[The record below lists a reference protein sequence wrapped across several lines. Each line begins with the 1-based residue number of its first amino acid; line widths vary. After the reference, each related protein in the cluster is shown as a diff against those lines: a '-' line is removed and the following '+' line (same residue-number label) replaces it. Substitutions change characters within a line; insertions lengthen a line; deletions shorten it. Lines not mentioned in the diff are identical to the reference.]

1 MCAPQV
7 SDRPDPNYDVP
18 TLLGL
23 ADGTSGTEFCL
34 LGGRTDLTGLRADV
48 CDWSA
53 VLDDAAPLIAQVEA
67 QHCQAALPAL
77 IHYRLSRRALDPD
90 VQCVA
95 FITTAGRPSNRG
107 DNGMGL
113 CATSR

>member
-34 LGGRTDLTGLRADV
+34 LGGRTDLFGLRADV
-48 CDWSA
+48 CDWSRPEGRSVGLLWGYCSVQA
-53 VLDDAAPLIAQVEA
+53 YPPDAPCAPMCSL
-67 QHCQAALPAL
+67 
-77 IHYRLSRRALDPD
+77 
-90 VQCVA
+90 
-95 FITTAGRPSNRG
+95 
-107 DNGMGL
+107 
-113 CATSR
+113 